1 MMRTSIQSISYS
13 LYNLIFSLSER
24 CGDDLALT
32 TGEYFPLF
40 RRSSEGDFVL
50 AAEATP
56 YERLVAFSGLHNR
69 LSWGA
74 GEEMPLL

>member
-1 MMRTSIQSISYS
+1 MRTSIQSISYS
-13 LYNLIFSLSER
+13 LCSLIFSLSER

-50 AAEATP
+50 AAEAP
-56 YERLVAFSGLHNR
+56 PHERLVAFRGLHNR
-69 LSWGA
+69 LSWGT